1 MAHKPS
7 DPVGAA
13 LPLPPTS
20 HIFKDRTA
28 AGEQLAARLQSLLA
42 RPCVIAAIPRGG
54 IAVALPIVER
64 LQRPLTIVHACKLT
78 APAAPELAF
87 GAVDEDGQ
95 ATVDRQTVAR
105 LELSP
110 EVIASTTARV
120 EAEIR
125 RRIALYKA
133 QPLAQCLPGPDVILV
148 DDGLA
153 TGLTMHAA
161 VDYARRHGA
170 REITVAVPCA
180 SEEAA
185 TRFRQEADRF
195 VSLIVGDAFGAVR
208 GYYAEFA
215 PLTDEE
221 VAAMLARAEALS
233 SRRRP

>member
-1 MAHKPS
+1 MT
-7 DPVGAA
+7 
-13 LPLPPTS
+13 PTP

-64 LQRPLTIVHACKLT
+64 LKRPLAIVHACKLT
-78 APAAPELAF
+78 VSAAPELAF

-95 ATVDRQTVAR
+95 DVVDRQTVAR

-110 EVIASTTARV
+110 EVMASARARV

-125 RRIALYKA
+125 RRMALYKA
-133 QPLAQCLPGPDVILV
+133 HLLVQCPPGQDVILV

-153 TGLTMHAA
+153 TGLTMRAA

-185 TRFRQEADRF
+185 VRFRQEADRF

-208 GYYAEFA
+208 GYYADFA

-221 VAAMLARAEALS
+221 VCAMLARVDAT
-233 SRRRP
+233 RGF

>member
-1 MAHKPS
+1 M
-7 DPVGAA
+7 
-13 LPLPPTS
+13 PLTPAP

-64 LQRPLTIVHACKLT
+64 LQRPLAIVHACKLT
-78 APAAPELAF
+78 VPATLELAF

-95 ATVDRQTVAR
+95 DVVDRQTVTQLA
-105 LELSP
+105 LSS
-110 EVIASTTARV
+110 EVIASAKARV
-120 EAEIR
+120 EAEIGR
-125 RRIALYKA
+125 RMALYKA
-133 QPLAQCLPGPDVILV
+133 LPLAQCLPGLDVILV

-170 REITVAVPCA
+170 REVTVAVPCA

-185 TRFRQEADRF
+185 VRFRQEADRF
-195 VSLIVGDAFGAVR
+195 VSLIVGDRFGAVR
-208 GYYAEFA
+208 GYYADFA
-215 PLTDEE
+215 SLTDEE
-221 VAAMLARAEALS
+221 VCAMLARVEAPRGL
-233 SRRRP
+233 